1 VFWIFVIEGSIT
13 CRAIFSARCPCTSS
27 PNRSYHHKVP
37 YSLFPR
43 IMSLFC
49 SRTFGFAGDQG
60 NEYQSQN
67 FGKRSFGEY
76 QAYQGNDHAD
86 LEYITE
92 QHAKAPVSNGA
103 SIARRLNSNLNPPSR
118 AIPKSLQEQ
127 FNNFNRAVG
136 NGAHPAQRSH
146 QQSNNRMSAARSSFF
161 DIE

>member
-1 VFWIFVIEGSIT
+1 
-13 CRAIFSARCPCTSS
+13 
-27 PNRSYHHKVP
+27 
-37 YSLFPR
+37 
-43 IMSLFC
+43 MSLSC
-49 SRTFGFAGDQG
+49 SRTFGFARDQG
-60 NEYQSQN
+60 NEYTSQN
-67 FGKRSFGEY
+67 FGKRSFGQY
-76 QAYQGNDHAD
+76 QGYQGNDHAD
-86 LEYITE
+86 LEYSTE

-146 QQSNNRMSAARSSFF
+146 QQSNNRMAAARSSFF